1 MIEKV
6 IDRLNNSCFAELLNV
21 DSITDISYNGE
32 KIYYLD
38 NFKGR
43 QLYDKKIEYDEIRN
57 LIKDITN
64 FLDIN
69 FSISNP
75 IVDVSFLNIRLNVVH
90 ESISKKYGNKRLIFS
105 IRKFSKEI
113 RITNNND
120 FFDEKLFEFFKF
132 ILKNKLSI
140 IIYGEPSSGK
150 TEFQKYLLKMFENN
164 ERLVIIDTIN
174 ELDLDYKNSDV
185 SIMIPEKSRFC
196 NVNNLIKTS
205 LRLNPDYLI
214 LAEARGDEFLDVY
227 NSLLT
232 GISTITTMHA
242 KTGLS
247 LISRIKFLLQKN
259 DINMN
264 IFEQDIYENINVL
277 IGVKKEFTNGRV
289 KRYIN
294 EILISDGKDYKKIYK
309 EEKGVRKFY
318 KLPEAYS
325 AFKGFQLQVN

>member
-105 IRKFSKEI
+105 IRKFSKKI
-113 RITNNND
+113 RISNNND

-174 ELDLDYKNSDV
+174 ELDLDYKNSDI

-277 IGVKKEFTNGRV
+277 IGVKKEFTNDRV

-309 EEKGVRKFY
+309 EEKGVRKFF